1 MRERFV
7 VAERKLG
14 IAAESRCVILSV
26 ILTSAATK
34 NVVVETGAEYS
45 WVRSEILA
53 EIGITPVRVE
63 RFETADGSIIERDVG
78 FVMLY
83 ASGRSS
89 PSIVVFGREGDMTL
103 LGAFGLEGLNLRV
116 DLGRRELVPAG
127 PVPAAAL
134 RAAAA

>member
-1 MRERFV
+1 VRERFV

-14 IAAESRCVILSV
+14 IAAGSRCVILSV

-103 LGAFGLEGLNLRV
+103 LGAFASR
-116 DLGRRELVPAG
+116 D
-127 PVPAAAL
+127 
-134 RAAAA
+134 